1 MTTNPVT
8 DPEHIAISKSRG
20 IEIDW
25 KDGHHSSYGIEYLRD
40 WCPCATCTGAHG
52 TEPRKKTSSEPE
64 NSPFRMYKPRE
75 KMNNVEPVGGYALRI
90 VWSDG
95 HAAGI
100 YSWDH
105 LRTICPC
112 PVCAARRES
121 SRPEINRPEMNH

>member
-25 KDGHHSSYGIEYLRD
+25 KDGHHSSYGVEYLRD

-52 TEPRKKTSSEPE
+52 TEPRPKTSGRKTDAG
-64 NSPFRMYKPRE
+64 PFPMYKPRE
-75 KMNNVEPVGGYALRI
+75 RMMSIEPVGNYALRI

-100 YSWDH
+100 YSYDH
-105 LRTICPC
+105 LRAICS
-112 PVCAARRES
+112 CAQCTSVREKA
-121 SRPEINRPEMNH
+121 N